1 QEREEVLRT
10 KETTTAQLE
19 ESLNAE
25 IRDLEDRLSEK
36 ENLLKQQN
44 GEISELS
51 HKVES
56 ALGPLEEHKELA
68 KGLTL
73 KVSDLDQRLKEKE
86 EALVRSNQ
94 EISNL
99 KLATEAK
106 ATTADAQLQEREEAL
121 RAKESTMEQLEE
133 SLNAEIQDLE
143 DRLIEKGSL
152 LEASQNE
159 LEELRVKM
167 ASMGGESEDFVTL
180 REEDVVTLD
189 NVVEDKNGV
198 TDASLLQGESTEEL
212 SNTKAEMED
221 LKKALREREIMLAA
235 KETEV
240 KMIKQSTQEKVRELE
255 KTVQSQAKRQPGKSR
270 LVSFLANIEKRH

>member
-1 QEREEVLRT
+1 
-10 KETTTAQLE
+10 LE
-19 ESLNAE
+19 
-25 IRDLEDRLSEK
+25 
-36 ENLLKQQN
+36 
-44 GEISELS
+44 
-51 HKVES
+51 
-56 ALGPLEEHKELA
+56 
-68 KGLTL
+68 
-73 KVSDLDQRLKEKE
+73 
-86 EALVRSNQ
+86 RSNQ

-99 KLATEAK
+99 KLETKAK
-106 ATTADAQLQEREEAL
+106 ATTADAELQEREEAL

-143 DRLIEKGSL
+143 DRLSEKGSL

-159 LEELRVKM
+159 LEELRAKI
-167 ASMGGESEDFVTL
+167 ASMGGESEGLVTL

-189 NVVEDKNGV
+189 NVVEDEDSV
-198 TDASLLQGESTEEL
+198 ADVSLLQGKSTEEL
-212 SNTKAEMED
+212 STTKAEMED

-255 KTVQSQAKRQPGKSR
+255 KIVQSQAKQQPGKSR